1 MKILILQGP
10 NLNMLGKRK
19 AEHYGVET
27 LDEIHKRMVERANS
41 LGAELILYQ
50 SNHEGNLVEKIHS
63 ERESVEGI
71 IVNPAGLTGF
81 GYSLRDAIEDSGL
94 PAIEVHL
101 SNIYAREGFR
111 ENSCISTVVVGQI
124 VGFKWRGY
132 IAALEVLVGILE
144 EET

>member
-27 LDEIHKRMVERANS
+27 LDEIHERMVERANS

-124 VGFKWRGY
+124 AGFKWRGY
-132 IAALEVLVGILE
+132 IAALEVLVGMLE

>member
-132 IAALEVLVGILE
+132 IAALEVLVGMLE